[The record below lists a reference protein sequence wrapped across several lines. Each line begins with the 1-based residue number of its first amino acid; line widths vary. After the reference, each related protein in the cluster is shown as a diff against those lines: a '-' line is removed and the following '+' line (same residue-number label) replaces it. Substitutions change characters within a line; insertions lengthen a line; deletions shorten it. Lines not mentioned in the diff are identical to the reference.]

1 MISRTIGAFGVEWA
15 AVAFPVIR
23 DVGGAFRIFLVVPC
37 LTALPTASFVDAGRS
52 MMTPPKA
59 VSTLAGSSVPE
70 DVAVELFESDLDGTF
85 FYLTA
90 WVDEFPDILF
100 ARHYDFQFSRIPV
113 CSARV
118 RGSCDRGYRGDF
130 DS

>member
-1 MISRTIGAFGVEWA
+1 MVPRTIGAFDVEWA
-15 AVAFPVIR
+15 VVAFPVVR

-37 LTALPTASFVDAGRS
+37 LTALPTASFIDAGRS

-85 FYLTA
+85 FHTA
-90 WVDEFPDILF
+90 AWINELSDILL
-100 ARHYDFQFSRIPV
+100 ARHRDFQFSCVPV
-113 CSARV
+113 CSA
-118 RGSCDRGYRGDF
+118 
-130 DS
+130 